1 MSENNEIVDKLTSY
15 LIKTTTLKFVRK
27 KIFREQIQN
36 KSTRIIDYTCKKLE
50 HLSLTLKCKGKWR
63 SKLNQKNPMKITIIG
78 NP

>member
-36 KSTRIIDYTCKKLE
+36 KSARRIDYICKKLE
-50 HLSLTLKCKGKWR
+50 HLSLTLNSKGKWR
-63 SKLNQKNPMKITIIG
+63 SKLNQKNPMKIIIIR